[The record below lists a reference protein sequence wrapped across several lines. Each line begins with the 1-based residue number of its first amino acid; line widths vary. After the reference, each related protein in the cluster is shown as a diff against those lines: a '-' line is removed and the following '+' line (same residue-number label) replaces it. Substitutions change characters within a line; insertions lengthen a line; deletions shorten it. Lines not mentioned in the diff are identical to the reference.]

1 MIRSI
6 LCDYSDAY
14 RLISGTIAIT
24 GEEANDSAKQADER
38 NKELIFK
45 NCVTFTDCISTIDNT
60 QTVNTKDI
68 DVVMLMDNLIKYSD
82 NYSKTSGSLW

>member
-24 GEEANDSAKQADER
+24 AEEANDSAKQADER
-38 NKELIFK
+38 NK
-45 NCVTFTDCISTIDNT
+45 
-60 QTVNTKDI
+60 
-68 DVVMLMDNLIKYSD
+68 
-82 NYSKTSGSLW
+82 